1 MSHLLFTMP
10 ARKTQRK
17 KTKRKEK
24 RTKKR
29 TQRGSAAIITVC
41 RILDRGRSTKDKA
54 EGPSMVLSGP
64 TSNFGT
70 LARLLE
76 KQTFKGIVDN
86 VKHYRNRR

>member
-1 MSHLLFTMP
+1 MP

-41 RILDRGRSTKDKA
+41 RILDRGPSTQDKIA
-54 EGPSMVLSGP
+54 EGLSMVLSGP
-64 TSNFGT
+64 ASNFGT
-70 LARLLE
+70 LARLLG